1 MSQEA
6 IQNST
11 EEDDT
16 RVVVTMTKKDYM
28 ILRGMIEERRS
39 LNWLGKWMTNI
50 LFVAIGG
57 FLGLVAFGDAI
68 KQWIL
73 VKVN

>member
-11 EEDDT
+11 EDDDT